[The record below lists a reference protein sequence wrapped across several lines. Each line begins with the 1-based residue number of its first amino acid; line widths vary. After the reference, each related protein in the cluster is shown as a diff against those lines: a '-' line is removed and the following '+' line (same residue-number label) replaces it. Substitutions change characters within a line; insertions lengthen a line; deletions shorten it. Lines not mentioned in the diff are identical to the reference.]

1 MSLDIVTQLSASWHE
16 SRVPTLYSSI
26 WHIHIKLSQSI
37 TFYSQQYITVL
48 GFYEGFS
55 SLSSLSF
62 SLFRFPID
70 SRSYIWVFPFLVSW
84 FLVTSLTIFQTKQYC
99 NKTRKNWTCSET
111 HKLKCFY
118 LLQDQHTF
126 HVEFPYLRITF
137 LQKLIQF
144 KRKSMSQ
151 DYTAIIDSTKR

>member
-1 MSLDIVTQLSASWHE
+1 MDSPLSIIPYLIFGYCEWFSFILIWNVFDYMFRIILNQLHVSLGIVTQLSASWHE

-62 SLFRFPID
+62 FSLSISYRFKK
-70 SRSYIWVFPFLVSW
+70 SYLGIPVPGFLVS
-84 FLVTSLTIFQTKQYC
+84 LNILNPISNQTI
-99 NKTRKNWTCSET
+99 
-111 HKLKCFY
+111 
-118 LLQDQHTF
+118 LQQN
-126 HVEFPYLRITF
+126 
-137 LQKLIQF
+137 
-144 KRKSMSQ
+144 
-151 DYTAIIDSTKR
+151 

>member
-1 MSLDIVTQLSASWHE
+1 MFRIILNQLHVSLGIVTQLSASWHE

-62 SLFRFPID
+62 FSLSISYRFKKSYLGIPI
-70 SRSYIWVFPFLVSW
+70 PGFLVS
-84 FLVTSLTIFQTKQYC
+84 LNILNPISNQTILQQNSKELNMSRNSQREMFWPSTG
-99 NKTRKNWTCSET
+99 SEYFSRGIPLFE
-111 HKLKCFY
+111 HYFSS
-118 LLQDQHTF
+118 
-126 HVEFPYLRITF
+126 EINPI
-137 LQKLIQF
+137 
-144 KRKSMSQ
+144 
-151 DYTAIIDSTKR
+151 